1 MNVLSWLWSARWLR
15 WRQWRWPTWLFLV
28 FAALVLVGASLLPAL
43 LRREI
48 LAALAKSTPATV
60 RLVDVDV
67 SLLRGQLVLKGLSLT
82 LPGEEQAVISAN
94 RIGGTIRFLSLLRGE
109 RTIENISLA
118 DLRIVLVRESDGHL
132 NLARLFPPAPSEPT
146 PEADLPTLS
155 IKQLHLSDVTVDYRD
170 ATLTSAKPVF
180 FSLDDL
186 TAGQIDIQAN
196 GLTAPVNVQLH
207 GSVNLGGVSGE
218 GHVYWSRTET
228 QLDATISLQ
237 RLPLKVIEP
246 YLHGTLA
253 VRELS
258 GEADARVHY
267 RLQSGGEQAAVH
279 SLDGALTFTDLAFV
293 DPSSHQ
299 TAFQVQ
305 DGRVVIEQV
314 DLLRRDARLGVIELR
329 SPQAFVLQ
337 TPTGLNWASFFSPVS
352 ANSTSEAQKSE
363 TALAWRSTIQ
373 SIKVTGG
380 EIVYRNSEWPEAQ
393 TITILPEEVELRE
406 WSGGTTESP
415 LRFAVRL
422 GEGQVSGEGSL
433 QLSPLQVQVQ
443 TQFSKVALLP
453 VQPLLVQALAIQSAE
468 GVVNGQVQVGLTMTT
483 DSPLVT
489 LSGELD
495 ASGVAIDGLPAPGN
509 LLTWADAHIAVLEGS
524 SLAPLSLGATTQL
537 TKLTLQRLP
546 QGDVSLE
553 HISSTVQLMHR
564 VETKDT
570 PGRQVEGSLSGSIE
584 PLSLGI
590 QGTFEAKSFLLV
602 QGPENEELLSCYHA
616 RGQVTKGSRLLPFD
630 LRLADVTLEYPYAQ
644 GFRTP
649 NGRLQLANPSSLPA
663 DRSVSI
669 PIVEI
674 ERSAVVPAVLPNQA
688 AVPVSEDAPLLRL
701 DRVALIGGQV
711 YFEDQAISPAQTIY
725 WQDIRV
731 DLSDVGYPLERPA
744 SFALHAFNMDG
755 APIEVSGT
763 TERKND
769 QVVTRV
775 QGTIEHLTL
784 PRFNAYLTPLLG
796 YQVRKGAV
804 SVKWEL
810 LMPGELLQASAA
822 VTLHDL
828 GLSGKQSASDLEQQV
843 GLPMSLI
850 VALLKDLNGNINLQ
864 LPVEGRWGEPG
875 FRLGGTL
882 WRAIKDVLM
891 GAVTSPLKLLG
902 AIFRGEDTLENF
914 LLEPIPFSPGTNQ
927 PSLPGKEQLNRLRV
941 FLTQRPGLD
950 VQFSGVTGSADRTV
964 LRDQLLLAQLE
975 GVPPQTPPPV
985 GENSDAGLSVTPEE
999 EVRRFLSDQIKQREG
1014 QATTLSEQATVLLK
1028 NLRAQ
1033 ITVAPQILEQ
1043 LSRERVRS
1051 VITALTENSGV
1062 SADRLHLSPDKPR
1075 GRGAAEVQYMIQAR
1089 EDRKKK

>member
-28 FAALVLVGASLLPAL
+28 CAGLVLVGASVLPAL

-48 LAALAKSTPATV
+48 LAALAESTPATV
-60 RLVDVDV
+60 RLADVDFH
-67 SLLRGQLVLKGLSLT
+67 LLQGQLVLKGLSLT
-82 LPGEEQAVISAN
+82 LPGERQAVISAD
-94 RIGGTIRFLSLLRGE
+94 RIGGTVRFLSMLQGE
-109 RTIENISLA
+109 RTIENVSFAGI
-118 DLRIVLVRESDGHL
+118 RVGLVREPDGRL
-132 NLARLFPPAPSEPT
+132 NVSRLLFPPPPEPT

-170 ATLTSAKPVF
+170 ATLASAKPVY
-180 FSLDDL
+180 FSLYDL

-196 GLTAPVNVQLH
+196 GLATPVNVQFH

-218 GHVYWSRTET
+218 GQVYWRRAET
-228 QLDATISLQ
+228 RLDATISLQ
-237 RLPLKVIEP
+237 RLPLKAIEP

-258 GEADARVHY
+258 GEADARVRY

-279 SLDGALTFTDLAFV
+279 ALDGVLTFTDLAFV
-293 DPSSHQ
+293 DPSSNQ

-314 DLLRRDARLGVIELR
+314 DFLRRDARLGAIELR
-329 SPQAFVLQ
+329 SPHVFVLQ
-337 TPTGLNWASFFSPVS
+337 TPTGLNWASFFSPVN
-352 ANSTSEAQKSE
+352 ANSTSEAQKSD
-363 TALAWRSTIQ
+363 AASAWRSTMQ
-373 SIKVTGG
+373 SMKVIGG
-380 EIVYRNSEWPEAQ
+380 EIVYRNSEWPEDQ
-393 TITILPEEVELRE
+393 TITISPEEVELRE
-406 WSGGTTESP
+406 WSDGTTESP
-415 LRFAVRL
+415 LRLAVRL
-422 GEGQVSGEGSL
+422 GEGQISGEGRL
-433 QLSPLQVQVQ
+433 QLSPLQVHVQ
-443 TQFSKVALLP
+443 TQFSKVALSP
-453 VQPLLVQALAIQSAE
+453 VQPLLVQSLSIQSVE
-468 GVVNGQVQVGLTMTT
+468 GVVNGQVQVGLTMTN

-495 ASGVAIDGLPAPGN
+495 ASGFAIDGLPAPGN

-524 SLAPLSLGATTQL
+524 SLVPLSLGATTQL

-553 HISSTVQLMHR
+553 HISSTMQLMHR
-564 VETKDT
+564 IETKDAT
-570 PGRQVEGSLSGSIE
+570 VPQVEGSLSGSLE

-602 QGPENEELLSCYHA
+602 QGPEKEELLSCYHA

-644 GFRTP
+644 GFRTS
-649 NGRLQLANPSSLPA
+649 NGRLQLANPSSLPS
-663 DRSVSI
+663 DLSVSV
-669 PIVEI
+669 PLVEV
-674 ERSAVVPAVLPNQA
+674 ERSAVVPVAPPHQA
-688 AVPVSEDAPLLRL
+688 AAPVSEDAPLLRI

-711 YFEDQAISPAQTIY
+711 YFEDQAISPVQTIY

-744 SFALHAFNMDG
+744 AFALHAFNMDG

-769 QVVTRV
+769 QAVTRV

-784 PRFNAYLTPLLG
+784 TRFNAYLTPLLG

-828 GLSGKQSASDLEQQV
+828 GLSGKQSTSDLEQQV

-927 PSLPGKEQLNRLRV
+927 PSLSGKEQLNRLRV
-941 FLTQRPGLD
+941 FLAQRPGLD
-950 VQFSGVTGSADRTV
+950 VQIIGVTGSADRTI

-975 GVPPQTPPPV
+975 GVPPQAPPPV
-985 GENSDAGLSVTPEE
+985 EEKSDAVPSLTPEE
-999 EVRRFLSDQIKQREG
+999 EVRRFLSHHIEQREE
-1014 QATTLSEQATVLLK
+1014 QAATLSEQAAGLLK

-1033 ITVAPQILEQ
+1033 MIVAPQLLEQ
-1043 LSRERVRS
+1043 LSRERTQA
-1051 VITALTENSGV
+1051 VITALSENSGV

-1089 EDRKKK
+1089 EDRKQK